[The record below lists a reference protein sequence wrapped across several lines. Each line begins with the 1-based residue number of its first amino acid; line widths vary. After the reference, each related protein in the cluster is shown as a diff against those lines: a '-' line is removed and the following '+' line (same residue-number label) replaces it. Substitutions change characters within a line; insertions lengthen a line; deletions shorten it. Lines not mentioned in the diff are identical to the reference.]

1 MSNPKV
7 TDDNPAGFLLEM
19 AKMQGGAAC
28 ATVKDGHVLVF
39 SKQALM
45 NLLQQCNEADKDQVV
60 VFVKRSDMSKA
71 S

>member
-1 MSNPKV
+1 MSDNK
-7 TDDNPAGFLLEM
+7 DDADSGAEFLLEM
-19 AKMQGGAAC
+19 AKHQGGVAC

-45 NLLQQCNEADKDQVV
+45 NLLATCSEQGKEQVI
-60 VFVKRSDMSKA
+60 VFVKRTDMSKA